1 MSFNLIFEY
10 IKSDLYRYTTNIS
23 LKDFLIH
30 YFFNNGFNISVW
42 FRLSKT
48 STFFRYF
55 FIFILKLKR
64 NKFNIDLPYQA
75 KIGYGL
81 YIGHSGPLVIS
92 ACANIGNNLNISQ
105 YVTIGAVNG
114 IGPKIGNNVYIG
126 PGAKIFGEIT
136 IADNCYIGANAV
148 VNKSVLVPYSVIVG
162 SPAYS
167 VRIENQVWWQKNRLE
182 MKL

>member
-10 IKSDLYRYTTNIS
+10 IKSDLYRYTTNIP

-114 IGPKIGNNVYIG
+114 IGPKIGNSVYIG
-126 PGAKIFGEIT
+126 PSSCIVGKVVVGDFVT
-136 IADNCYIGANAV
+136 IGAGSVVTKDIPDNATAAG
-148 VNKSVLVPYSVIVG
+148 NYAKVLNYDEPGKYVG
-162 SPAYS
+162 SIYNF
-167 VRIENQVWWQKNRLE
+167 EKQ
-182 MKL
+182 